1 MGLVLMAIVALLGK
15 VEGFVASPRRTSIS
29 GGHHR
34 RGRASTAATTMAAGD
49 DAVDKSRRTLL
60 RAGLVGAYCIP
71 IFTVVQKY
79 NKPGDAE
86 PVVPVVAIDGT
97 LRRVGCV
104 PSAAPSSTTNPLPP
118 NAGTYSDPQHAEG
131 YRKITTVGGGAGG
144 VVSIELQDKPKGPI
158 LTLVGTATST
168 GLTIDFSPK
177 GGPKAVPAKFVA
189 GAGAG
194 AGAGGGRLEFPDGN
208 AWTRR

>member
-97 LRRVGCV
+97 
-104 PSAAPSSTTNPLPP
+104 
-118 NAGTYSDPQHAEG
+118 YSDPQHAEG